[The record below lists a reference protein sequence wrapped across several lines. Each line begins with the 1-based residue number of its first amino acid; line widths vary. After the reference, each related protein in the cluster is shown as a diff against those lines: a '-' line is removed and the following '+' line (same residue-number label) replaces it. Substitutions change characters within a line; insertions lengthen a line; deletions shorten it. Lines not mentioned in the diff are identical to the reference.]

1 MEELF
6 NKMHAPHVQEA
17 VTFSNPVH
25 FDATQEAMHAAGRQS
40 VVDAEDAA
48 HTNVQFR
55 RGRSMIERSINH
67 PYMGVYPFSYMW
79 GKVAPEM
86 IRALALNPFG
96 LPIPGLVEGATPGLG
111 FLNAQRVWSSV
122 EMQKDSDPDFHD
134 MMSDPANSKMFRA
147 ASMFLPATPWDMP
160 ANYSL
165 WARRLAESGLEDQ
178 DRVARGEEPKGFDIP
193 GTAGEVMGYTFG
205 PAASFD
211 WLKDIFKISEA
222 PALTQYTEGTEASG
236 EVGGISAS
244 DLVVGPGGKTRSMD
258 EVLREASGNLQ
269 NSLTQ

>member
-1 MEELF
+1 MEPLLF
-6 NKMHAPHVQEA
+6 ILV
-17 VTFSNPVH
+17 F
-25 FDATQEAMHAAGRQS
+25 
-40 VVDAEDAA
+40 
-48 HTNVQFR
+48 
-55 RGRSMIERSINH
+55 
-67 PYMGVYPFSYMW
+67 
-79 GKVAPEM
+79 
-86 IRALALNPFG
+86 
-96 LPIPGLVEGATPGLG
+96 PGLFGGLVVALLIATHRQGTPSATIVPRRLAAPSPALINMANIPVEGATPGLG